1 MSSRSGAEVYEALLK
16 GEPVSWGFNPTEK
29 RVVLTF
35 PKFLGGE
42 TYVLCIAGS
51 YTFVGHT
58 IESDVLGT
66 IPIGVRRTE
75 PVSEVAIT

>member
-1 MSSRSGAEVYEALLK
+1 
-16 GEPVSWGFNPTEK
+16 VSWGFNPTEK

-66 IPIGVRRTE
+66 IPIGARRAE
-75 PVSEVAIT
+75 PVPEVAIT

>member
-1 MSSRSGAEVYEALLK
+1 MSSRSGAEVYDALLR

-35 PKFLGGE
+35 PKFLGGQ
-42 TYVLCIAGS
+42 TYILCIAGS

-66 IPIGVRRTE
+66 IPIGARKVE
-75 PVSEVAIT
+75 SVSEVAIT

>member
-1 MSSRSGAEVYEALLK
+1 VSSRSGAEVFDSLLK

-42 TYVLCIAGS
+42 THILCIAGS
-51 YTFVGHT
+51 YTFVGRKV
-58 IESDVLGT
+58 ESDFLGT
-66 IPIGVRRTE
+66 FPIGL
-75 PVSEVAIT
+75 PKAGSVSEVATS

>member
-1 MSSRSGAEVYEALLK
+1 MSSRSGAEVYDALLK

-42 TYVLCIAGS
+42 TYILCIAGS
-51 YTFVGHT
+51 YTFVAHT
-58 IESDVLGT
+58 LESDVLGT
-66 IPIGVRRTE
+66 IPIGVRRAE
-75 PVSEVAIT
+75 AVSEVAMT